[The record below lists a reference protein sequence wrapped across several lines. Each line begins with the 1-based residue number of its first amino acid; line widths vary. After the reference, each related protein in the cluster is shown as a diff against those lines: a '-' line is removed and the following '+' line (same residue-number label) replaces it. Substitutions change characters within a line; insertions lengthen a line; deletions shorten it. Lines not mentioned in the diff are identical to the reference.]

1 MDVPSLESKPGSGVL
16 EAWAPLGLLDFAP
29 PTPLPQ
35 VEKQGLTPVR
45 LAWEQG
51 RLREPQPLSAEHV
64 LPSRMVLPRL
74 VDCHVQIGR
83 AHV

>member
-29 PTPLPQ
+29 STPLPE

-51 RLREPQPLSAEHV
+51 LSLIH
-64 LPSRMVLPRL
+64 
-74 VDCHVQIGR
+74 I
-83 AHV
+83 

>member
-1 MDVPSLESKPGSGVL
+1 MVASSLEAQPGSGAL

-29 PTPLPQ
+29 ATPLPD

-51 RLREPQPLSAEHV
+51 RLPLLLDCLLYTS
-64 LPSRMVLPRL
+64 PSPRDRTRSRMPSS
-74 VDCHVQIGR
+74 
-83 AHV
+83 A

>member
-1 MDVPSLESKPGSGVL
+1 MVAPSLKAQPGSGAL

-51 RLREPQPLSAEHV
+51 RLRLSLIH
-64 LPSRMVLPRL
+64 
-74 VDCHVQIGR
+74 I
-83 AHV
+83 